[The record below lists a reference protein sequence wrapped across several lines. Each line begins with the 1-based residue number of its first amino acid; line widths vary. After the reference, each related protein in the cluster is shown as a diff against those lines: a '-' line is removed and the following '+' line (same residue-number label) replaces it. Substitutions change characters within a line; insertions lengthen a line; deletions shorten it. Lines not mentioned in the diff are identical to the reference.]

1 MSTYDRPLPTITPNN
16 RPFWE
21 AAARHELVIP
31 RCQKCAHTWFPPG
44 PVCPYCMSND
54 FIWQKSAGRGRVSSW
69 VIYNKVYYDGFADAI
84 PYNVVQVELEDGPRL
99 TSNLV
104 GVANSDIKYEMKVEV
119 IFDDVAPGVTI
130 PKFRPAS

>member
-1 MSTYDRPLPTITPNN
+1 
-16 RPFWE
+16 
-21 AAARHELVIP
+21 
-31 RCQKCAHTWFPPG
+31 
-44 PVCPYCMSND
+44 MSND